1 MTPVI
6 TEQLVVDAIN
16 DDTTPDTIKLLLADL
31 WVEVQQLR
39 QTADRLTRALTSVE
53 TPGQRQAR
61 TVGHPSYAPI
71 GPDLTGVA

>member
-16 DDTTPDTIKLLLADL
+16 DDTTPDMIKLLLADL
-31 WVEVQQLR
+31 WVEVQQER

-71 GPDLTGVA
+71 SPDLTGVA

>member
-16 DDTTPDTIKLLLADL
+16 DDTTPDMIKLLLADL

-71 GPDLTGVA
+71 GPDLTGVT

>member
-16 DDTTPDTIKLLLADL
+16 DDTTPDPVKLLLADL
-31 WVEVQQLR
+31 WVECQQAR
-39 QTADRLTRALTSVE
+39 QITDRLTRVLADVE
-53 TPGQRQAR
+53 TPGQRKAR

-71 GPDLTGVA
+71 SPDLTGVA

>member
-16 DDTTPDTIKLLLADL
+16 DDTTPDMIKLLLADL

>member
-1 MTPVI
+1 MKPI
-6 TEQLVVDAIN
+6 LTEQLVVDAIN

-31 WVEVQQLR
+31 WVETQEAR
-39 QTADRLTRALTSVE
+39 READRLARALTSGE
-53 TPGQRQAR
+53 SPGQRQAR

>member
-1 MTPVI
+1 MKPI
-6 TEQLVVDAIN
+6 LTEQLVVDAIN

-31 WVEVQQLR
+31 WVETQEAR
-39 QTADRLTRALTSVE
+39 READRLARTLTTE
-53 TPGQRQAR
+53 TPGQRKAR